1 MARDFTEAVQQERA
15 AAQVAAETLTAGR
28 AAFSDVDGTR
38 EERLERTRWDALEF
52 GRTYLPHYFENEPA
66 DFHAILSQVISGN
79 FSDEDAEQWREFGV
93 EVFRGNPELRMTAIQ
108 VSRGFAKSTIVNLC
122 DTLRRLCHGLD
133 PYLIIAGDTFGQA
146 GSQLEDLKDELA
158 ANEKIRTDFGN
169 LKPDKGLW
177 RAVELLQRDDGR
189 VVWREG
195 QIITTNRVRVDAIG
209 RGGKM
214 RGRRFGAQR
223 PTCLKA
229 DDLDNDENVV
239 TKEQRDKAWNWVI
252 SAVVPAM
259 DPKRGEI
266 QIIGTTVH
274 FDCVVARAERR
285 TDEDGR
291 RLFTSIKFPAM
302 RRGPDGE
309 WVSNWPS
316 RFPIKKLLA
325 IRTLLGPSKFGAEYM
340 NDPRDPETQLFNP
353 DKFTYY
359 APLELAGK
367 ELRRILYVDP
377 SKGKKGK
384 GRKKSDFCGF
394 ADLLADPANRI
405 GFLHNAY
412 RKRLKPAAAR
422 AEVIAWFEEARR
434 GPYPVELW
442 IEENA
447 FGDIMAEGW
456 QDELRRRGID
466 VPISTLLHTEE
477 KPARLERHSMRIE
490 SSGIRFPEKWENE
503 ERRPEWF
510 SEYADYPGA
519 YDDTIDAIE
528 SADHIG
534 MELSSGKPDFVSSG
548 NKQSFALAKAF

>member
-1 MARDFTEAVQQERA
+1 MTREFTEAVQQERA
-15 AAQVAAETLTAGR
+15 AAQVAAESLAVGR
-28 AAFSDVDGTR
+28 GAFVEADGTR
-38 EERLERTRWDALEF
+38 EERLERTQWDALEF

-66 DFHAILSQVISGN
+66 DFHPILSRVISGK
-79 FSDEDAEQWREFGV
+79 FTDVEAEQWREFGI
-93 EVFRGNPELRMTAIQ
+93 EVFRGDPELRMTAIQ

-122 DTLRRLCHGLD
+122 DSLRRICHGHD

-146 GSQLEDLKDELA
+146 GAQLEDIKDELA
-158 ANEKIRTDFGN
+158 SNEKIRADFGN

-274 FDCVVARAERR
+274 FDCVVARAERK
-285 TDEDGR
+285 TDADGQ

-302 RRGPDGE
+302 RRGADGE
-309 WVSNWPS
+309 WISNWPS
-316 RFPIKKLLA
+316 RFPVKKLLA
-325 IRTLLGPSKFGAEYM
+325 IRALLASKFGAEYM
-340 NDPRDPETQLFNP
+340 NDPRDPETQRFNSNN
-353 DKFTYY
+353 FTYY

-394 ADLLADPANRI
+394 ADLLADSENRI
-405 GFLHNAY
+405 GYLNNAF

-422 AEVIAWFEEARR
+422 AEVIEWFIEALK

-442 IEENA
+442 IEENS

-466 VPISTLLHTEE
+466 IPVNTLLHTEE
-477 KPARLERHSMRIE
+477 KSSRLDRHSMRIE
-490 SSGIRFPEKWENE
+490 SAGVRFPNKWEAAD
-503 ERRPEWF
+503 RRPEWF
-510 SEYADYPGA
+510 SEYDDDPGP

-528 SADHIG
+528 SADHIA
-534 MELSSGKPDFVSSG
+534 MELSAGKPDFASSG
-548 NKQSFALAKAF
+548 QKQSFAQAKAF